1 LPVVVIVRSTA
12 GTLPRAAGEFF
23 ENARERQCR
32 LARVTPEER
41 ISRYA
46 RLIVEVGVNLQPGQL
61 LRINGHPDHLPLVRA
76 IAEVAYSVG
85 ARYVETAFV
94 DPHVRRSRIKHAPED
109 TLDWSPPW
117 GLALVDEL
125 AETHGAVIHI
135 TGDPEPARIARARP
149 RLLAERSLQA
159 TGDGRI
165 AWTIVGYPNAG
176 WAKMVFGEPDVER
189 LWEAVAIATRLDE
202 PDPVAAWREHI
213 ARLQARV
220 ERLDARQFDRIH
232 FTGPGTDLTVGLM
245 PESRWQTGAEV
256 TARGLVEVV
265 NMPTEEVFTTPH
277 RLRTEGVVRSTLPLA
292 VNGQVVRDLTL
303 QFEAGRVVD
312 VSATSG
318 ADVVREQVASDEGAS
333 FLGEVALVDGE
344 SRVGKTGLIFFDT
357 LFDENASCHIAYG
370 QGIQSAVAGHDGTDR
385 EALVALGWNDSTVH
399 TDFMIGGPEVEV
411 DGIEADGTAVPLL
424 RANVWQLS

>member
-1 LPVVVIVRSTA
+1 MTS
-12 GTLPRAAGEFF
+12 
-23 ENARERQCR
+23 
-32 LARVTPEER
+32 EER

-46 RLIVEVGVNLQPGQL
+46 RLVVEVGINLQPGQL
-61 LRINGHPDHLPLVRA
+61 LRINGHPDHLPLIRA

-85 ARYVETAFV
+85 ARFVETSFV
-94 DPHVRRSRIKHAPED
+94 DPHVRRSRIRHAPEE

-117 GLALVDEL
+117 GLALVDEF

-135 TGDPEPARIARARP
+135 TGDPEPELFSDLDPRRIARARP

-165 AWTIVGYPNAG
+165 AWTIVGYPNPG
-176 WAKMVFGEPDVER
+176 WAQMVFGEPDVER

-213 ARLQARV
+213 ARLQARAELLD
-220 ERLDARQFDRIH
+220 ERRFDRIR

-245 PESRWQTGAEV
+245 PKSRWQTGAEV

-303 QFEAGRVVD
+303 RFEAGRVVD
-312 VSATSG
+312 VSATNG
-318 ADVVREQVASDEGAS
+318 ADVVREEMTTDDGAS
-333 FLGEVALVDGE
+333 FLGEVSIVDGE

-370 QGIQSAVAGHDGTDR
+370 QGIATAVAGHNGTSR
-385 EALVALGWNDSTVH
+385 EEMAELGWNDSTVH
-399 TDFMIGGPEVEV
+399 TDFMIGGPEVDV
-411 DGIEADGTAVPLL
+411 DGIAADGTVVPLL
-424 RANVWQLS
+424 RANEWQLS